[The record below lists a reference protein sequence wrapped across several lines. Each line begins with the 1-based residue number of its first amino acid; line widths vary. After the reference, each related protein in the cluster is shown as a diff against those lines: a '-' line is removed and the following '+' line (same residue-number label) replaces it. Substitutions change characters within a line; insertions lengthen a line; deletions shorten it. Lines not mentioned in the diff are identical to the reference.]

1 MKTRN
6 FIHHYYITFLQE
18 HPIILMK
25 KKWSKIPASEIS
37 RLEKTLQNHLWQMK
51 VKKQKEAKT
60 FREGLKKGD
69 KVVSIGGIH
78 GKVVDMNERTVLI
91 QVDGAKIR
99 IEKTALN
106 PAGEASEE
114 DIKANA

>member
-1 MKTRN
+1 MLK
-6 FIHHYYITFLQE
+6 FSIHTLLQSTASGEGGLSFFLLIGGMFLIMYLFMIRPQV
-18 HPIILMK
+18 
-25 KKWSKIPASEIS
+25 
-37 RLEKTLQNHLWQMK
+37 T
-51 VKKQKEAKT
+51 KQKEAKT
-60 FREGLKKGD
+60 FREGLRKGD
-69 KVVSIGGIH
+69 KVVTIGGIH

-99 IEKTALN
+99 VEKSALN

>member
-1 MKTRN
+1 MLN
-6 FIHHYYITFLQE
+6 LF
-18 HPIILMK
+18 
-25 KKWSKIPASEIS
+25 A
-37 RLEKTLQNHLWQMK
+37 RLTLQSPAPGEGGLSFFLLIGGMFLIMYLFMIRPQ

-69 KVVSIGGIH
+69 KVVSIGDIH

-91 QVDGAKIR
+91 QVDGAKLR

>member
-1 MKTRN
+1 MLN
-6 FIHHYYITFLQE
+6 LF
-18 HPIILMK
+18 
-25 KKWSKIPASEIS
+25 A
-37 RLEKTLQNHLWQMK
+37 RLTLQSPAPGEGGLSFFLLSGGMFLIMYLFMIRPQ

>member
-1 MKTRN
+1 MS
-6 FIHHYYITFLQE
+6 FFLLIGGMFLIMYLFMIRPQ
-18 HPIILMK
+18 
-25 KKWSKIPASEIS
+25 
-37 RLEKTLQNHLWQMK
+37 

-60 FREGLKKGD
+60 FRAELKKGD
-69 KVVSIGGIH
+69 KVVTIGGIH
-78 GKVVDMNERTVLI
+78 GKVADMNERTVLI

-99 IEKTALN
+99 LEKSALN